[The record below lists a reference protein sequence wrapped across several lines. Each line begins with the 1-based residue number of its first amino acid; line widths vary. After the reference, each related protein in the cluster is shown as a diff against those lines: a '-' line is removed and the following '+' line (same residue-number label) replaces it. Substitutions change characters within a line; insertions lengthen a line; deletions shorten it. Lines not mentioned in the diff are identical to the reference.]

1 MPRKRKLTPAQFD
14 QEVRRF
20 QLWRQGQR
28 NHAKVRFRTVRP
40 LVDASL
46 NGGALIDRFLSLVCP
61 WRVQNFPGPHRVVC
75 ELCAVSGSYAIKRW
89 RKPNGLP
96 PNQAER
102 LASILQGR
110 VEREV
115 ALIEELRAY
124 AARRRA
130 EMPAPYLARM
140 TMTERQLIA
149 SRRRAQRQVAARGL
163 QKSSSGQFSS
173 DGT

>member
-1 MPRKRKLTPAQFD
+1 MPRKRKLTPAEFD
-14 QEVRRF
+14 QEVLRF
-20 QLWRQGQR
+20 QLRRQGQR
-28 NHAKVRFRTVRP
+28 NHVKARFRTVKP
-40 LVDASL
+40 LLRVPL
-46 NGGALIDRFLSLVCP
+46 NSGALIDRFLSLVCP
-61 WRVQNFPGPHRVVC
+61 WRVQNFPGPHRVVG

-96 PNQAER
+96 PNQAEW
-102 LASILQGR
+102 LARFLESR
-110 VEREV
+110 VAREV
-115 ALIEELRAY
+115 TLIEELRAY

-149 SRRRAQRQVAARGL
+149 ARRRAQRQVAARGL
-163 QKSSSGQFSS
+163 QKSSPGRFSS